1 MLLESRVKKPL
12 TLKTKVLV
20 PVFSLIT
27 VILFLSGLI
36 LMSSYPRIGAM
47 NRLDQLIHL
56 GDSASCL
63 LHALQKER
71 GLSVGYV
78 VSKDQ
83 KFLSDLYKQRTKT
96 DHAIK
101 KFIEKSNQRYYP
113 DIRKHLTQVK
123 RDIHNIAQL
132 RNNIDTRTASFE
144 KALLVYS
151 KTNAALLK
159 TILAIVIHSEVSSV
173 AQHVLAYSHFLYL
186 QEYAGLERAQ
196 GVLALSKRTE
206 AKQFLVRLAELNSLQ
221 KEHALMFDQY
231 ASNKVKKL
239 YKAVF
244 NSALQQKIVSI
255 EKKLMQGDLSK
266 IDIEAKQ
273 WFDLMTN
280 KIDRL
285 DKINA
290 YFQNDIQEEVEKEL
304 QDSRRRF
311 QLVIVLLFASLVAF
325 GIMLMSLMRLIKEEQ
340 RLRTVTEKY
349 IISSTTD
356 TRGIITDVSQAFCDI
371 SGYTKEELIGK
382 PHNIV
387 RHPDVP
393 SEVFRQ
399 MWRELKTGR
408 NWQGKV
414 KNRKKDGGFY
424 WVYANIEPLYNSRGQ
439 VNAYIAVRLD
449 ITESELLSE
458 AIQEKERKYLIQQE
472 MMHQQHR
479 MVQMGEMLSM
489 IAHQWRQPLAAI
501 TAAAG
506 SIQLKARLGKLDIET
521 ARETAEKIQSFSLH
535 LSSTIDDFRNFFK
548 SNKSKVETSYP
559 KIIESVHMIID
570 SSLEQHGIQ
579 WQEET
584 KNVQSLWTYENELKQ
599 VVLNL
604 FKNAEDVLVEKKIEH
619 PYIKIRID
627 GNRLEVEDNGGGIP
641 ETILDQIF
649 DPYFS
654 TKNDKNGT
662 GLGLYMSKLIIED
675 HCGGTLQV
683 TNTDQGACFSIV
695 LPEGEGG

>member
-1 MLLESRVKKPL
+1 MKKPL
-12 TLKTKVLV
+12 TLKTKLLV

-47 NRLDQLIHL
+47 NRLDQLIQL
-56 GDSASCL
+56 GDSASSL

-71 GLSVGYV
+71 GLSVGYI

-83 KFLSDLYKQRTKT
+83 KFLSGLHRHRLKT
-96 DHAIK
+96 DQAIE
-101 KFIEKSNQRYYP
+101 KFIVKSNRKYYQ
-113 DIRKHLTQVK
+113 DIRKHLTKVK
-123 RDIHNIAQL
+123 QDMHDIALL
-132 RNNIDTRTASFE
+132 RKSIDTRTASFE
-144 KALLVYS
+144 KTLSMYS
-151 KTNAALLK
+151 RTNATLLK
-159 TILAIVIHSEVSSV
+159 TFLAIVIHSEVSSV

-239 YKAVF
+239 YRAIF

-255 EKKLMQGDLSK
+255 EKKMMQGDLSK
-266 IDIEAKQ
+266 IDIEEKQ

-304 QDSRRRF
+304 RDSRERF

-325 GIMLMSLMRLIKEEQ
+325 GVMLMSLMRLIKEEQ
-340 RLRTVTEKY
+340 RLRIVTEKY

-356 TRGIITDVSQAFCDI
+356 TRGIITDVSQAFSDI

-387 RHPDVP
+387 RHPDMP
-393 SEVFRQ
+393 AEAFRE
-399 MWRELKTGR
+399 MWKELKSGR
-408 NWQGKV
+408 NWKGKV

-424 WVYANIEPLYNSRGQ
+424 WVFANIEPLYNTRGQ
-439 VNAYIAVRLD
+439 INAYIAVRLD
-449 ITESELLSE
+449 ITESELLNE
-458 AIQEKERKYLIQQE
+458 AILEKEQHYRTQQE
-472 MMHQQHR
+472 LMHQQHR
-479 MVQMGEMLSM
+479 MAQMGEMLSM

-501 TAAAG
+501 TSAAG
-506 SIQLKARLGKLDIET
+506 SIQLKARLGKLDTET
-521 ARETAEKIQSFSLH
+521 ARDTSEKIQTFSLH

-548 SNKSKVETSYP
+548 SNKSRTETNYL
-559 KIIESVHMIID
+559 KITESVRMIID
-570 SSLEQHGIQ
+570 SSLEQHDIR
-579 WQEET
+579 WQEEV
-584 KNVQSLWTYENELKQ
+584 KRVQALWTYENEVKQ

-604 FKNAEDVLVEKKIEH
+604 LKNAEDVLVDKKIEH
-619 PYIKIRID
+619 PQIKVRID

-641 ETILDQIF
+641 DTILDQIF

-654 TKNDKNGT
+654 TKSEKNGT

-675 HCGGTLQV
+675 HCGGTLRV
-683 TNTDQGACFSIV
+683 TNTDKGACFAIE
-695 LPEGEGG
+695 LPEGDA